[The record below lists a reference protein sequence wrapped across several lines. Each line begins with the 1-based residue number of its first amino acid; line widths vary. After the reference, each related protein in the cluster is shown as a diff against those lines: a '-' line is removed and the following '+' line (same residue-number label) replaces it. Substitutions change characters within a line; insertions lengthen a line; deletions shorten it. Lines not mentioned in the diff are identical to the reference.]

1 MARRKPRKV
10 EETKSDAAG
19 GMRWLLTY
27 ADMITLLMV
36 FFIIIVSISS
46 VNPAKFQQM
55 EEAFTSVF
63 TGGNFTIFDTR
74 AAGGAGPLEGLT
86 PGQKVTSNRGGRQAG
101 TGGASFLRTQA
112 VSSLQNLVKAG
123 KVKVIPTENGFAIS
137 LVTDLF
143 FDSASAALKPDA
155 MPALQEVSDF
165 VGQIPNSVVIEG
177 HTDNVPPDPLHWPGG
192 NWQLAAERSVAVLQ
206 TLEDYGVVSQRLS
219 ASSYGD
225 TRPLQSNDT
234 PEGRSYNRRVDIVIV
249 ERM

>member
-1 MARRKPRKV
+1 MARKQHKA
-10 EETKSDAAG
+10 EETKSEGAG

-36 FFIIIVSISS
+36 FFIIIVSISTVS
-46 VNPAKFQQM
+46 PTKFQAM
-55 EEAFTSVF
+55 EEAFSSVF

-74 AAGGAGPLEGLT
+74 QAGGAGVLQGLT
-86 PGQKVTSNRGGRQAG
+86 PGQKVTANRGGRQAG
-101 TGGASFLRTQA
+101 TGGASLLRSQA
-112 VSSLQNLVKAG
+112 ISSLQNLVKAG

-165 VGQIPNSVVIEG
+165 VGQIPNSIVIEG
-177 HTDNVPPDPLHWPGG
+177 HTDNIPPDPVHWPGG
-192 NWQLAAERSVAVLQ
+192 NWQLAAERSVAVVQ
-206 TLEDYGVVSQRLS
+206 TLEDYGVISERLS
-219 ASSYGD
+219 ATSYGQ
-225 TRPLQSNDT
+225 TRPVQSNDT

-249 ERM
+249 EKM

>member
-1 MARRKPRKV
+1 MARKQHKV
-10 EETKSDAAG
+10 EETKSEGGG

-27 ADMITLLMV
+27 SDMITLLMV
-36 FFIIIVSISS
+36 FFIIIVSISTVS
-46 VNPAKFQQM
+46 PTKFQAM
-55 EEAFTSVF
+55 EEAFSNVF

-74 AAGGAGPLEGLT
+74 QAGGAGVLQGLT
-86 PGQKVTSNRGGRQAG
+86 PGQKVVSNRGGRQAG
-101 TGGASFLRTQA
+101 TGGASMLRTQA

-165 VGQIPNSVVIEG
+165 VGQIPNSIVIEG
-177 HTDNVPPDPLHWPGG
+177 HTDNIAPDPVHWPGG
-192 NWQLAAERSVAVLQ
+192 NWQLAAERSVAVVQ
-206 TLEDYGVVSQRLS
+206 TLEDYGVVSERLS
-219 ASSYGD
+219 ATSYGD
-225 TRPLQSNDT
+225 TRPVQSNDT

-249 ERM
+249 EKM

>member
-1 MARRKPRKV
+1 
-10 EETKSDAAG
+10 
-19 GMRWLLTY
+19 MRWLLTY
-27 ADMITLLMV
+27 ADMITLLMI
-36 FFIIIVSISS
+36 FFIILVSISTVS
-46 VNPAKFQQM
+46 PAKFQQM
-55 EEAFTSVF
+55 EEAFASVF

-86 PGQKVTSNRGGRQAG
+86 PGQRVQSNRGGRNAG
-101 TGGASFLRTQA
+101 TGGQSLLRNQA
-112 VSSLQNLVKAG
+112 LSSLQNLVKAG

-165 VGQIPNSVVIEG
+165 VAQIPNSIVIEG
-177 HTDNVPPDPLHWPGG
+177 HTDNVAPDPVHWPGG

-206 TLEDYGVVSQRLS
+206 TLEDYGVPSERLS
-219 ASSYGD
+219 ASSFGE
-225 TRPLQSNDT
+225 TRPVQSNDT

-249 ERM
+249 QRM